1 MTATDEARAAV
12 AEMRARVLADIT
24 SRLAAMSDQDLAIVA
39 AALTL
44 GAPSALAAGG
54 PSAAVEVKLEYG
66 VPTLDPMPDAY
77 AGVCAQALAFYRA
90 VTKIR
95 GLAPLL

>member
-12 AEMRARVLADIT
+12 AEMRARVLADIA
-24 SRLAAMSDQDLAIVA
+24 SRLAAMSDHDLAIVS

-54 PSAAVEVKLEYG
+54 PSAPVDLRREYG
-66 VPTLDPMPDAY
+66 TVVLDPRPDAY
-77 AGVCAQALAFYRA
+77 SGTCAQALALYRA
-90 VTKIR
+90 VATLR

>member
-1 MTATDEARAAV
+1 MSPLDRATTEAMIAGQ
-12 AEMRARVLADIT
+12 LAT
-24 SRLAAMSDQDLAIVA
+24 MSDDDLAIVS